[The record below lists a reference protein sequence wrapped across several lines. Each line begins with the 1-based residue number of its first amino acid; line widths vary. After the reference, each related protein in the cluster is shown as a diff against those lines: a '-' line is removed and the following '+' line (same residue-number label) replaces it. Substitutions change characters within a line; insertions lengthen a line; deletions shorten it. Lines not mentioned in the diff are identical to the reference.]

1 MHVVDASDPEAYTK
15 MEVVYDTL
23 RSLNVEGRPVITLFN
38 KCDVAGLNHG
48 YKDLR
53 AYKAINFSA
62 RTGLGVDEFNKAIED
77 ILAERKVEIKRT
89 FPFTEAGKIQLIRK
103 TGKLLIEDYRE
114 DGIYVE
120 AYVPRE
126 TAGRL

>member
-1 MHVVDASDPEAYTK
+1 M
-15 MEVVYDTL
+15 
-23 RSLNVEGRPVITLFN
+23 
-38 KCDVAGLNHG
+38 AGLSHG
-48 YKDLR
+48 YKDIR
-53 AYKAINFSA
+53 AYKSINISA
-62 RTGLGVDEFNKAIED
+62 RTGLGIDEFNKAIED